1 MMCTDGHL
9 IPHTSSN
16 RQRVPFKSK
25 RTTTD
30 IRRKKRN
37 IRINDDNIIDR
48 EEEDRE
54 EGIRQEVRMTI
65 LKSPLRWPF
74 LNRITSSLLSSS
86 SSPSPN
92 DAKGKLFG
100 RHLPTDGQLPV
111 PVVNMMRQLYLKGPS
126 TLGIFRKSA
135 NARICRE
142 IASRLEEDPEFSLD
156 DVPITVIGSVFKDFL
171 RSLPNCLLDSRLLN
185 RWIRAVTTP
194 SDKDQRE
201 SIEKLLKKLPHE
213 HLLLL
218 KHVICLLWH
227 ISQHSSVNKMCTN
240 NLALCIGPSLLSSNK
255 IISIGRREEVSKNVP
270 KVICYLIDH
279 CTDLFGENVITLLGP
294 EPLQNPDSGAAI
306 SLDPSFHSL
315 HVHSSSTT
323 SPSSVRTISNGSNT
337 GQVAAVHNEE
347 RSQSLSNL
355 PVHEKQMQR
364 MRERSEWFLQHGK

>member
-9 IPHTSSN
+9 IPHTSSGGITF
-16 RQRVPFKSK
+16 QQSK

-30 IRRKKRN
+30 ESSSVLIIRRKRS
-37 IRINDDNIIDR
+37 IRSNDDVDTD
-48 EEEDRE
+48 EDRQGE
-54 EGIRQEVRMTI
+54 IRRNRIMTI
-65 LKSPLRWPF
+65 KSPLRWPF
-74 LNRITSSLLSSS
+74 FTRITSSFLS
-86 SSPSPN
+86 SSPSPS

-100 RHLPTDGQLPV
+100 GNLCVTDGQLPV

-135 NARICRE
+135 NARLCRE
-142 IASRLEEDPEFSLD
+142 IASRLEEDPEFLLD

-185 RWIRAVTTP
+185 RWIRAVTLP
-194 SDKDQRE
+194 SDRDQRE

-255 IISIGRREEVSKNVP
+255 IISISRREEVSKNVP

-279 CTDLFGENVITLLGP
+279 CTDLFGENVLTLLGP
-294 EPLQNPDSGAAI
+294 EPLHTDSRAGV
-306 SLDPSFHSL
+306 SSDPSFHSI
-315 HVHSSSTT
+315 HVHSSST
-323 SPSSVRTISNGSNT
+323 SPSSVRTTSNGSTT
-337 GQVAAVHNEE
+337 GQEAAVHNEE

-355 PVHEKQMQR
+355 PVHEKQMMR
-364 MRERSEWFLQHGK
+364 MRERSEWFLKHGK